1 MRSGSAGSGDRLVLV
16 ALVLILLA
24 RPAVAAA
31 GPGEVEGSKSQTIY
45 YKLDPLGRLS
55 EGSVE
60 VLIRLSA
67 PSGSAKGDLVDRVHL
82 VDPGTISPLLGT
94 PNPSSMRD
102 FYGHQILVWSGVEME
117 PGDLEF
123 RYTAQTSAPP
133 PLRVNV
139 TLIVNGTPAAP
150 TELEGGWYLEVS
162 PGDQINLTF
171 EIENLR
177 PTVRTDLGYGRP
189 PLMYTLQVS
198 LPKSHFTEPSGDPAP
213 SIVFPTADEWI
224 LSWVG
229 VLWDEPERVT
239 VSTKLR
245 VSAPEGFLDLPAITV
260 QASYDATPVV
270 EQLRSAEESLDE
282 IIESLEQMNGSM
294 TQLVDG
300 MEELSLW
307 LGESRMRLAEAERGL
322 YQLADALEQAS
333 ELSGEAADRANAA
346 ADQVDSALEDAG
358 TALAVVRDLKG
369 RVEEFQQ
376 SYENLTSALQELLE
390 ELNIT
395 LPGPPPQVGLI
406 GAIEAA
412 ESQIEAVL
420 RKGDQITNSMRALA
434 WAMENATASFAEAAE
449 MARSSAK
456 DIEALSQALSFAQST
471 VDRGVE
477 SAREGLGDLE
487 ARLEDAKS
495 QRDEIRLKIS
505 LAESPWSS
513 GGLAEFTAHASTVKA
528 DAVSHEEGGK
538 WVTWAISVPHAPGTV
553 GGLAIHFECG
563 DPVVVTMLGPDGWEE
578 QEWEYLL
585 SYGVIYVEEDCVL
598 YIPGPLNLSD
608 SSPTN
613 LSVLGV
619 PIKLISAR
627 PPTTAEADL
636 MSGSPIEAER
646 RVVMKMSLP
655 TLAVGIPL
663 TSHEEY
669 APETQPP
676 PVQKKSRVFIWPFA
690 LGAAAVAGA
699 VMVVRLV
706 QQRTEE
712 RRVLQA
718 RIREMISQLE
728 EIEEDIIDRLR
739 EFGLDER
746 ELSAT

>member
-1 MRSGSAGSGDRLVLV
+1 MRGGAARCGGL
-16 ALVLILLA
+16 LLA
-24 RPAVAAA
+24 ALALTLLTRPALSAA

-67 PSGSAKGDLVDRVHL
+67 PLGSERGDLVDRVQL

-94 PNPSSMRD
+94 PSPSSLRD
-102 FYGHQILVWSGVEME
+102 FYGHRVLVWSGVEVG

-139 TLIVNGTPAAP
+139 TLTLDGTPAAP
-150 TELEGGWYLEVS
+150 SELEGGWYLEVS
-162 PGDQINLTF
+162 PGDQFNLTF
-171 EIENLR
+171 DVENLR

-229 VLWDEPERVT
+229 VVWDEPERVT

-245 VSAPEGFLDLPAITV
+245 VSAPEGFLDLPAVTV

-270 EQLRSAEESLDE
+270 EQLSSAEESLDD

-294 TQLVDG
+294 TQLVRG
-300 MEELSLW
+300 MEELSYW
-307 LGESRMRLAEAERGL
+307 LGESRMRLAEAQKGL
-322 YQLADALEQAS
+322 YQLADALERAS
-333 ELSGEAADRANAA
+333 ELSGEAAHRATAA
-346 ADQVDSALEDAG
+346 ADQVDSALQDARK
-358 TALAVVRDLKG
+358 ALALVRDLRE
-369 RVEEFQQ
+369 RVERLRQC
-376 SYENLTSALQELLE
+376 YENLTSTLRDLLE
-390 ELNIT
+390 ELNVT
-395 LPGPPPQVGLI
+395 LPTPPPQVGI
-406 GAIEAA
+406 VGAVEAA
-412 ESQIEAVL
+412 ESQIETVL
-420 RKGDQITNSMRALA
+420 RRGGQITNSLRALA
-434 WAMENATASFAEAAE
+434 LAMRNATTSFAEAAE
-449 MARSSAK
+449 AARSSAK
-456 DIEALSQALSFAQST
+456 DVEALSQALGFAQST
-471 VDRGVE
+471 VDRGME
-477 SAREGLGDLE
+477 SAGEGLEDLE
-487 ARLEDAKS
+487 DRLEDARS

-505 LAESPWSS
+505 LAESSWSS
-513 GGLAEFTAHASTVKA
+513 GGLAEFAAHASTVAA
-528 DAVSHEEGGK
+528 DAISAREGDR
-538 WVTWAISVPHAPGTV
+538 WITWAVSVPQAPGTLA
-553 GGLAIHFECG
+553 GLAIHFGCG
-563 DPVVVTMLGPDGWEE
+563 DQVVVTMLLPDGWRE
-578 QEWEYLL
+578 QDWGNLL
-585 SYGVIYVEEDCVL
+585 SYGVVYEEEDCVL

-619 PIKLISAR
+619 PIRVISAN
-627 PPTTAEADL
+627 PPTSAEADL
-636 MSGSPIEAER
+636 ASGTPIEAEE

-663 TSHEEY
+663 TGREEY

-676 PVQKKSRVFIWPFA
+676 PSQERSRVSIWPFA
-690 LGAAAVAGA
+690 LAAAAVAA
-699 VMVVRLV
+699 AATAVRLV
-706 QQRTEE
+706 HQRAEE

-718 RIREMISQLE
+718 RIREMLSQLE
-728 EIEEDIIDRLR
+728 ELEEDIVDRLR
-739 EFGLDER
+739 GLEVNEG
-746 ELSAT
+746 ELGAA